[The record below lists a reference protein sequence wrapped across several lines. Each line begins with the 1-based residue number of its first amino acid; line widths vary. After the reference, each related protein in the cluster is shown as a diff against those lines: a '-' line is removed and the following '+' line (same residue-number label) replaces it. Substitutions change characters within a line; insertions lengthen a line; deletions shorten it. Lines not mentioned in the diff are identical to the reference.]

1 MLEHALSLQA
11 QREACEAFI
20 SSERHEG
27 WVCLPA
33 SYDDGGFSGATM
45 DRLALQRLL
54 ADITAGRVDIVV
66 YKTEIA
72 CRSKNDPATGG
83 GGRSHQGKMLV
94 VGAVEV
100 EDGGLGLPAQN
111 DPTRLTDDLRPA
123 ITALAKPARCAFA

>member
-1 MLEHALSLQA
+1 
-11 QREACEAFI
+11 
-20 SSERHEG
+20 
-27 WVCLPA
+27 
-33 SYDDGGFSGATM
+33 M

-54 ADITAGRVDIVV
+54 ADITAGRVDIVVV

-83 GGRSHQGKMLV
+83 GGRSHHGKMLV
-94 VGAVEV
+94 VSAVEV